1 VSLRQNLLFEQVKQ
15 LAMESGGRPPTAQ
28 QWSKLVKHIEHAFN
42 QADKE
47 RSQLEHSQE
56 NSSREMQVLYERIA
70 EAQRIAGLGNWS
82 YDRIKRSG
90 EWSDECFRIF
100 GIDPSLPIPSY
111 RELSRQVYKD
121 DRIQVKDRTDA
132 ALHDGKDYEMEFRFV
147 LPNGEIRWIRS
158 IGHPIKNNAGK
169 VIRLL
174 GTVMDVTRRK
184 LVELRQSMEH
194 SITRLLAESDSP
206 VEVMPEIIQ
215 TICETMGSVCGAL
228 WTLNKQDG
236 SLHRAATWSIPDPV
250 VEAYFRVTEDVI
262 TSPSKAGLISRTLQ
276 IAKPVWLSDFS
287 HDPHYLHA
295 SGIKESGLRAGFTF
309 PIQVGG
315 EVLGVME
322 FFSQQA
328 QKIEPEMLQSA
339 HFIGRHI
346 GQFFQRKQAE
356 DALKES
362 EEHFRSLVE
371 QASDSFYVHDT
382 EGRFIDV
389 NQRGCEG
396 LGYKRKELL
405 SMSVKD
411 IDIDLSMDE
420 LKNLP
425 GQISAKAPISR
436 ESRYRRKDGS
446 IYPVE
451 IRTGPIEIN
460 GRQHLLSLVRDVT
473 ERKEMQDHIQHLA
486 YHDSLTDL
494 PNRAMF
500 NRHLS
505 HAIAQ
510 ARRHRK
516 KLAVLFI
523 DLDRFKIIN
532 DTLGHDAGDRLL
544 QEMALRLSSSLRNT
558 DLVARMDSSND
569 LVARLGGDE
578 FVVLIEDA
586 SDPSHISHIAH
597 KILTNMVEEFFLN
610 GQLVH
615 ITASIGISIFPDD
628 GRDEFTLMKHADIA
642 MYRAKEKGKNNYQF
656 YSAQMSLH
664 TANQLA
670 LESNLR
676 RAMERNELE
685 LHYQAKVEARTGR
698 IIGVE
703 SLVRWNHPDLGLLLP
718 DEFIP
723 LAEEIGLVTNLS
735 KWVLTEACRQ
745 NLRWQEQGLPPLL
758 IAVNMSARQFE
769 DDDVLADTA
778 RILEETDMDP
788 ALLEVEITESMMM
801 YNPDKTIQIL
811 SELRKMGIR
820 IAIDDFGIGY
830 SSLSHLKQFP
840 IDIIKIDRSFIQD
853 IPGDEADEA
862 ITAAII
868 AMGKSLKIT
877 VVAEGVETARQ
888 LEFLSN
894 LNCQEI
900 QGYLFSKPLP
910 ADEFAAL
917 MWSNLEKNTY
927 LPVLENIE
935 TK

>member
-1 VSLRQNLLFEQVKQ
+1 
-15 LAMESGGRPPTAQ
+15 
-28 QWSKLVKHIEHAFN
+28 
-42 QADKE
+42 
-47 RSQLEHSQE
+47 
-56 NSSREMQVLYERIA
+56 
-70 EAQRIAGLGNWS
+70 
-82 YDRIKRSG
+82 
-90 EWSDECFRIF
+90 
-100 GIDPSLPIPSY
+100 
-111 RELSRQVYKD
+111 
-121 DRIQVKDRTDA
+121 
-132 ALHDGKDYEMEFRFV
+132 
-147 LPNGEIRWIRS
+147 
-158 IGHPIKNNAGK
+158 
-169 VIRLL
+169 
-174 GTVMDVTRRK
+174 MDITRRK

-194 SITRLLAESDSP
+194 SITRFLAESDSP
-206 VEVMPEIIQ
+206 VEVMPETIQ
-215 TICETMGSVCGAL
+215 TIGETMGSVCGTL
-228 WTLNKQDG
+228 WTLNKKDG
-236 SLHRAATWSIPDPV
+236 SLHRLAHWCIPDPK
-250 VEAYFRVTEDVI
+250 VEAYFRVTEDIRVA
-262 TSPSKAGLISRTLQ
+262 PHKAGLINRTLQ
-276 IAKPVWLSDFS
+276 TSKPVWISDFS
-287 HDPHYLHA
+287 HDPYYLHA
-295 SGIKESGLRAGFTF
+295 LGMKEAGLRAGFAF

-315 EVLGVME
+315 ELLGVME

-371 QASDSFYVHDT
+371 QASDSFYVHDI
-382 EGRFIDV
+382 EGNFIDV

-411 IDIDLSMDE
+411 IDIDLSMEE

-425 GQISAKAPISR
+425 AQIAAKAPISR
-436 ESRYRRKDGS
+436 ESRYRHKDGS
-446 IYPVE
+446 IFPVE

-505 HAIAQ
+505 HAIGH

-558 DLVARMDSSND
+558 DLVARMDNSND

-586 SDPSHISHIAH
+586 SDASHISHIAH
-597 KILTNMVEEFFLN
+597 KILTSLVEEFFLN

-664 TANQLA
+664 TANVLA

-676 RAMERNELE
+676 RAMERNELV
-685 LHYQAKVEARTGR
+685 LHYQAKVEASSGR

-703 SLVRWNHPDLGLLLP
+703 SLVRWNHPELGLLLP

-723 LAEEIGLVTNLS
+723 LAEEIGLVSTLS

-745 NLRWQEQGLPPLL
+745 NFRWQEQGLPPLL
-758 IAVNMSARQFE
+758 IAVNMSARQFD

-788 ALLEVEITESMMM
+788 TLLELEITESMMM
-801 YNPDKTIQIL
+801 YNPEKTIQIL

-877 VVAEGVETARQ
+877 VVAEGVETAQQ
-888 LEFLSN
+888 LQFLSD
-894 LNCQEI
+894 LSCREI

-910 ADEFAAL
+910 ADEFTTL
-917 MWSNLEKNTY
+917 MWSNLEKSTQ
-927 LPVLENIE
+927 LPVLANMDMD
-935 TK
+935 